1 MIALVEACSA
11 DRARLA
17 AILPPE
23 LQETFE
29 YPPAPLA
36 GLVRELFGVVPHT
49 AISSLARDAWYALFE
64 TGFLRFASRGSQ
76 AAGVRFLL
84 GSRTYDPLAVLSS
97 QLRAREFLQIIRSE
111 GVNPIA
117 VDINRTNVSPVPS
130 EGFKVVKMI

>member
-11 DRARLA
+11 DRARLG

-84 GSRTYDPLAVLSS
+84 GSRTYDPLAVL
-97 QLRAREFLQIIRSE
+97 
-111 GVNPIA
+111 
-117 VDINRTNVSPVPS
+117 
-130 EGFKVVKMI
+130 